1 MSYDP
6 KSPEMRRRRF
16 RPIPVRMLVPNVIT
30 LLAICAGLTA
40 IRLSTEGRM
49 ELAVAAIVFAAVLDG
64 IDGRVARMIKG
75 QSKFGAELDSLADF
89 VNFGVAPGLILYFWQ
104 LHELNN
110 GGWIAAMVFAISGG
124 LRLARFN
131 ATMDDPNKPAFAAN
145 FFTGVPAPA
154 GAITVLLPIYLAFL
168 GLPRPPATLT
178 ALYTLL
184 IAFLMVSRLPVFSG
198 KTVRMR
204 VPPEMVLPVFVSVI
218 FFIALLIGYPWHI
231 LSALHGA
238 VPLEPAARDGSRI
251 ATMSARPPR
260 RRCAGWRA
268 LRRLRRRRW
277 LRGPR
282 TGAGQSARP
291 AELSGRTNR
300 WTSWVRSRCRLYG
313 LTEVRPFEKWPTQKS
328 GENAVTESA
337 TAPLPAALLEALAR
351 YDTPTICNAM
361 EVVAPERRLIGY
373 TTKPLVCPFPDLP
386 PMVGYA
392 RTVTIRSVLKSG
404 SAGRRAGQ
412 APHRILRICRHRP
425 RPAHH
430 ASSRIST
437 APTSAMAR
445 SGARSKAT
453 CTRRSAASASSPT
466 DRSAT
471 SRNGRRVSRRWPA
484 RSARRMPG
492 FTPKASAARFASP
505 E

>member
-1 MSYDP
+1 MQTPSDP
-6 KSPEMRRRRF
+6 KSQEMRRRRF

-168 GLPRPPATLT
+168 GLPRPPAVLT

-198 KTVRMR
+198 KTVRLR
-204 VPPEMVLPVFVSVI
+204 VPPEMVLPVFVAVI

-231 LSALHGA
+231 LSACTVLYLLSLPAGWKSYRDQARNAAAPA
-238 VPLEPAARDGSRI
+238 VTPAGVAPSDP
-251 ATMSARPPR
+251 ARPFASTVSEPD
-260 RRCAGWRA
+260 
-268 LRRLRRRRW
+268 
-277 LRGPR
+277 
-282 TGAGQSARP
+282 QDDRP
-291 AELSGRTNR
+291 A
-300 WTSWVRSRCRLYG
+300 RL
-313 LTEVRPFEKWPTQKS
+313 
-328 GENAVTESA
+328 N
-337 TAPLPAALLEALAR
+337 
-351 YDTPTICNAM
+351 
-361 EVVAPERRLIGY
+361 
-373 TTKPLVCPFPDLP
+373 
-386 PMVGYA
+386 
-392 RTVTIRSVLKSG
+392 
-404 SAGRRAGQ
+404 
-412 APHRILRICRHRP
+412 
-425 RPAHH
+425 
-430 ASSRIST
+430 
-437 APTSAMAR
+437 
-445 SGARSKAT
+445 
-453 CTRRSAASASSPT
+453 
-466 DRSAT
+466 
-471 SRNGRRVSRRWPA
+471 
-484 RSARRMPG
+484 
-492 FTPKASAARFASP
+492 
-505 E
+505 